1 MVNFRQVAIRHL
13 ISVKGPWGELSEPA
27 TSSPSVPTAVDSC
40 RIRDGRRTGVRLFR
54 PEYRVEFGERRFG
67 GDWGDFGERAIK
79 IWEDGKAGALATLK
93 PHGGQPVNSAKF
105 LTAPH
110 QAGHI
115 ILVTAGPLNKE
126 VKIWSSASEEGWLL
140 PGDVESWK
148 CTQTLAFR
156 SSVEA
161 QVEEAFF
168 NQTVALSQAGLL
180 LFANAKKNAIYS
192 VHLDY
197 GANPMATRM
206 DYIGEFAVTMPILS
220 FTGTTEPP
228 GGHMVKLYCVQT
240 LAIQQYALD
249 LCQCLPPPTESVEDS
264 DSGVSRDASIADLN
278 GSRLGAFPFPN
289 SAFKPSYSEVASARY
304 PLRSTSLEAAALPEN
319 MTSNTDSN
327 PISLARTTSDTNIFC
342 MASPPLPLSPR
353 LSRKLSGLGNA
364 KNSSELGPS
373 LGEHG
378 GSQSII
384 DYSVDRQM
392 DTIHANVSGV
402 ASYDNDAK
410 NEEKKIATKD
420 ISRVLNPSIMFK
432 HPTHLITP
440 SEILMSASSSETTNI
455 IEGKDEEEANIQDV
469 VVNSDVANAE
479 VEVKEVGET
488 RAAHGD
494 EFGSYGETQN
504 HVPEN
509 REKLF
514 CSQASDLGIKMARE
528 SSAISAENHFVEEV
542 QEVDGAG
549 LTAQLSRPSVSGESE
564 AQDSTKDVNGKVSGS
579 AVTTIFA
586 QSGTPS
592 AKGKKQTG
600 SNSQVPDHSSSVPN
614 SAGSFREPGRNS
626 ALTSAQADS
635 SQIATMQSTL
645 NQLMTMQ
652 KELQKQMLSVVTLP
666 VTKEG
671 RRLEASLGRG
681 IEKAVKA
688 STDALWARF
697 QEENGK
703 NEKLSRDR
711 SQQITNLITNLINK
725 DLTPV
730 VEKAVKRELAAVGP
744 AIVRTISPSIEKTI
758 SSTITESFQRG
769 VSDKA
774 VNMLD
779 RSVNTRLEATVGRQI
794 QAQFQTSGKI
804 ALQDALKSGV
814 EASVFPAFEKSCK
827 AIFEQVDATFQKGM
841 AEHSTAALQ
850 HFESAHSPLALA
862 LRDSITSTSSLAQ
875 TLSGELADVQRKL
888 ISLAAAGG
896 NPSVVHPLIPQLS
909 NGPLHVLRDK
919 VESSLDPAKELSR
932 LISERKYEEA
942 FIVALQRSDVS
953 IVSWLCSQVDLH
965 GILATVPLPLSQGV
979 LLSLL
984 QQLAVDI
991 NNDTHRK
998 LAWLTDVAAAINP
1011 TDPVI
1016 TMHAQPIFDQV
1027 YQRLHHQRNSPTITG
1042 AELSS
1047 IRLLMHVINSMMMT
1061 CKPQ

>member
-1 MVNFRQVAIRHL
+1 
-13 ISVKGPWGELSEPA
+13 
-27 TSSPSVPTAVDSC
+27 
-40 RIRDGRRTGVRLFR
+40 
-54 PEYRVEFGERRFG
+54 
-67 GDWGDFGERAIK
+67 
-79 IWEDGKAGALATLK
+79 
-93 PHGGQPVNSAKF
+93 
-105 LTAPH
+105 
-110 QAGHI
+110 
-115 ILVTAGPLNKE
+115 
-126 VKIWSSASEEGWLL
+126 
-140 PGDVESWK
+140 
-148 CTQTLAFR
+148 
-156 SSVEA
+156 
-161 QVEEAFF
+161 
-168 NQTVALSQAGLL
+168 
-180 LFANAKKNAIYS
+180 
-192 VHLDY
+192 
-197 GANPMATRM
+197 
-206 DYIGEFAVTMPILS
+206 
-220 FTGTTEPP
+220 
-228 GGHMVKLYCVQT
+228 
-240 LAIQQYALD
+240 
-249 LCQCLPPPTESVEDS
+249 
-264 DSGVSRDASIADLN
+264 
-278 GSRLGAFPFPN
+278 
-289 SAFKPSYSEVASARY
+289 
-304 PLRSTSLEAAALPEN
+304 
-319 MTSNTDSN
+319 MTSNMDSN
-327 PISLARTTSDTNIFC
+327 PISLARTTSDTNIFG

-384 DYSVDRQM
+384 DYSVDRQL

-469 VVNSDVANAE
+469 VVNSDVGNTE

-514 CSQASDLGIKMARE
+514 CSQASDLGIKMAT
-528 SSAISAENHFVEEV
+528 ENHFVEEV

-549 LTAQLSRPSVSGESE
+549 LTAQFSRPSVSGESE

-579 AVTTIFA
+579 AVTAIFA

-626 ALTSAQADS
+626 TLTSAQANS
-635 SQIATMQSTL
+635 SQIATMQNTL

-652 KELQKQMLSVVTLP
+652 KELQKQMSSVVTLP

-688 STDALWARF
+688 NTDALWARF

-774 VNMLD
+774 VNMLE

-896 NPSVVHPLIPQLS
+896 NPSVVGYPNIKYSLFMLQ
-909 NGPLHVLRDK
+909 

-991 NNDTHRK
+991 NNDTHHK

-1016 TMHAQPIFDQV
+1016 TTHARPIFDQV